1 LLTTGDAARLL
12 GVTSQTVINWME
24 AGKLP
29 FVRVGKGRRKVR
41 PADMQRLIEVSGI
54 PAHQLDPKLWGE
66 VVATSRAQSSA
77 DHPLAV
83 VDAEGIVLFW
93 SPKAVERF
101 GWLSSEIENR
111 SIVNVPAR
119 VPGLPVDLA
128 DLAIQGGG
136 DTFRTLL
143 LELRHKGGTW
153 ISVEVTVSWFR
164 DARGQSCGAIYVM
177 HPPMMET
184 VRPIRRRG
192 AAKTTR

>member
-1 LLTTGDAARLL
+1 MLTTGESARLL

-24 AGKLP
+24 AGKLA

-41 PADMQRLIEVSGI
+41 SSDLKQLIEANGI
-54 PAHQLDPKLWGE
+54 PSQQLDPELWGK
-66 VVATSRAQSSA
+66 VVASSRLQAPT
-77 DHPLAV
+77 DHPVAV

-93 SPKAVERF
+93 SPRAVERF

-136 DTFRTLL
+136 DSFRTLL
-143 LELRHKGGTW
+143 LELRAKDGTW
-153 ISVEVTVSWFR
+153 IPVEVTVSWFR

-177 HPPMMET
+177 HPPMMEAS
-184 VRPIRRRG
+184 RPTRRRG
-192 AAKTTR
+192 TTKGGS